1 MESAAES
8 AGEEVGEAAGRQLV
22 AAADLPPPGSGQWN
36 QVMVTQAQLLFTYAF
51 SAGGMWP
58 APATYEPGEWAMYR
72 VSATGSEGAALD
84 TLERAF
90 LKTTEGGNEWWRV
103 RGIQDGETW
112 VYEALL
118 DPSTS
123 EVRRLRSRDPNGEV
137 GEVPVTEETVYQPPQ
152 RLTEESIEGAT
163 EGTEEITTPAGTY
176 TARRVKYQGQM
187 GSGAVTWHLSD
198 EVPGHVVRYQIE
210 GDGEQPWTST
220 LVDMG
225 TDASTLLNAY

>member
-1 MESAAES
+1 MRRLLALCLALL
-8 AGEEVGEAAGRQLV
+8 LV
-22 AAADLPPPGSGQWN
+22 PTAW
-36 QVMVTQAQLLFTYAF
+36 AQSSSQTDAPQNVILLIPDGF
-51 SAGGMWP
+51 GP
-58 APATYEPGEWAMYR
+58 ASSTMARDYLRWKHGT
-72 VSATGSEGAALD
+72 TTLALD

-90 LKTTEGGNEWWRV
+90 LKTTEDGNEWWRV

-176 TARRVKYQGQM
+176 TARRVEYQGQM

-220 LVDMG
+220 LIDMG